1 MSEERP
7 VHPREPA
14 EGSEED
20 VGAPGADRAGD
31 DRRTAEGE
39 GEQAETSAHPQEPA
53 EGSEEDGGAPGAD
66 RSGDGS

>member
-7 VHPREPA
+7 VHPQEPA

-31 DRRTAEGE
+31 DERTAEGQ
-39 GEQAETSAHPQEPA
+39 QAESSAHPQEPA
-53 EGSEEDGGAPGAD
+53 EGSEEDVGAPGAD
-66 RSGDGS
+66 RAGDGS